1 MTQVSWRRDCGVDA
15 APRHHATTAKVGMA
29 IVTLLL
35 VAAAILVAHHSQA
48 TQGPVERSLS
58 SDSGQ
63 ALLLTELGAHVD
75 TADASDENEAAYLVA
90 GGMTVIVGC
99 LAGLFILGVRAW
111 FGRVVPCLSSTG
123 DRVLG
128 PTTSSAPR
136 RIIGWLRPELAALCV
151 NRT

>member
-1 MTQVSWRRDCGVDA
+1 
-15 APRHHATTAKVGMA
+15 MA

-63 ALLLTELGAHVD
+63 ALLSTELRVLVD
-75 TADASDENEAAYLVA
+75 TADASDENEAAYLMA

-136 RIIGWLRPELAALCV
+136 RIIGWLRPAEPAPSLSHLHCRDGNCRARPPTCSIIS
-151 NRT
+151 RGEQT